1 MLCKSRYTC
10 KSLALISN
18 FFQLKTELYCR
29 KGLWTYLD
37 HVSKVEESKKLKKTS
52 FISSVSTDYG
62 ILDTLFSYLWT
73 LSTVFFLMQV
83 KTDFDTL
90 IFNYILPFL
99 YKSGMISIIYHKY
112 GKSFIKIISGK
123 YLGEYLEIIFNLNS
137 HFLINRLFLFLDSL
151 TNCIFIFE
159 KDLLLTGN

>member
-1 MLCKSRYTC
+1 ML
-10 KSLALISN
+10 
-18 FFQLKTELYCR
+18 
-29 KGLWTYLD
+29 
-37 HVSKVEESKKLKKTS
+37 
-52 FISSVSTDYG
+52 
-62 ILDTLFSYLWT
+62 
-73 LSTVFFLMQV
+73 V
-83 KTDFDTL
+83 KTGFDTAIL
-90 IFNYILPFL
+90 NYILPL
-99 YKSGMISIIYHKY
+99 LKKSGIISIIYHKY